1 MNCKSIYWLSIFS
14 LSLSTITIILFF
26 VKVDENS
33 VVNSETFISS
43 CTAIITIAV
52 TIAVGFQV
60 FQSID
65 IKSKINEIENIKF
78 ELYNAR
84 KEFECLTADLKSSML
99 YNESDRKW
107 NEGDIF
113 NAILKLQEAIDIYL
127 RSDLNKDLVMDWLAL
142 LEIYA
147 SAIEKREPNENEQL
161 DKILIASF
169 KLQWDNNTIQLQKNP
184 NFWAIS
190 KNYKKIKDIVKNNL
204 EVLNND

>member
-1 MNCKSIYWLSIFS
+1 
-14 LSLSTITIILFF
+14 
-26 VKVDENS
+26 
-33 VVNSETFISS
+33 
-43 CTAIITIAV
+43 
-52 TIAVGFQV
+52 
-60 FQSID
+60 
-65 IKSKINEIENIKF
+65 
-78 ELYNAR
+78 
-84 KEFECLTADLKSSML
+84 
-99 YNESDRKW
+99 
-107 NEGDIF
+107 
-113 NAILKLQEAIDIYL
+113 
-127 RSDLNKDLVMDWLAL
+127 MDWLAL